1 MADLAQILGGMD
13 IYLVDQLMR
22 GRIGEGMRILDA
34 GCGGGRNAGYFLRNG
49 YEIEGIDREAEA
61 LGGLPAGRF
70 RVGELEALPYEAER
84 FDVVIVS
91 AVLHFAR
98 DEAQFR
104 GMVGE
109 CWRVLKRGG
118 IFFARLTSTIGV
130 EGIVKSLGGGRYW
143 LPDGSERFCVDAGMI
158 ERYTRE
164 MGGELLDPIKSTVVS
179 GERSMATWVAAKG

>member
-1 MADLAQILGGMD
+1 MTDLAQELGGMD
-13 IYLVDQLMR
+13 IYLVDQVMR
-22 GRIGEGMRILDA
+22 GRIGPGMRVLDA
-34 GCGGGRNAGYFLRNG
+34 GCGGGRNARYFLRNG
-49 YEIEGIDREAEA
+49 YEIEGIDRDAEA
-61 LGGLPAGRF
+61 LAGLPGERF
-70 RVGELEALPYEAER
+70 RVGDLEALPYGDGR

-118 IFFARLTSTIGV
+118 VFFARLTSTIGV
-130 EGIVKSLGGGRYW
+130 EGMVTPLGGGRYW

-164 MGGELLDPIKSTVVS
+164 MGGVLLDPIKSTVVW
-179 GERSMATWVAAKG
+179 GERSMATWVAGKG